1 MKRFRRS
8 KTLLTKP
15 TASPALPLVVAAE
28 APKIPNKILPF
39 CWCFIRMFWPILF
52 VMLIL
57 EAGQATFTMMLSYG
71 GKELL
76 DAVSTV
82 EPGVDV
88 YTVLQGPILLFVGY
102 NLGLLLCARASG
114 SLLVM
119 IGPKMRAKIRE
130 MLFAYLQ
137 HHSQRY
143 FMGNFAGSLANRVN
157 EVATS
162 VMHGLWTFMFDF
174 WPMTISFIA
183 SWILFKQVSDDLANL
198 LGLWMLI
205 YVAVSAL
212 LASRAR
218 KLSKDFA
225 AARSMVTGKVVD
237 AVTNMMNIKMFA
249 RSHFERDYIK
259 AALQEEVSKASRTYW
274 YMELM
279 RWFQGLTTLA
289 LLVVFTL
296 LSLKEVAAGSMTPG
310 GFAMVFSLVL
320 LIMNHV
326 RGLSRSF
333 LEFFEYIG
341 NISDGISIIVRPHE
355 VVDTPRAKPLEI
367 TKGEI
372 KFNRVGFSHDGKTD
386 IFKNLSITI
395 KPGQKV
401 GLVGPSGAGKSTLVN
416 ILLRLY
422 DIQKGSI
429 KIDGQDIAKHTQDS
443 LREQIAMIP
452 QEPMLF
458 HRSLMENIR
467 YGRIDATDKEV
478 IAASKKAFCHEFIMA
493 QPKGYYA
500 LVGERG
506 IKLSGGQR
514 QRIAIARAIL
524 KDAPVL
530 VLDEATSS
538 LDSVSEKYIQKS
550 LNNLMKDRT
559 VLVIAHRLSTI
570 SHMDRILVMQEGK
583 VVEDG
588 SHDALLQK
596 PEGLYSKLWGM
607 QAGGFLPE

>member
-1 MKRFRRS
+1 MS
-8 KTLLTKP
+8 TKNQ
-15 TASPALPLVVAAE
+15 PL
-28 APKIPNKILPF
+28 APLIIATDAPQLPNKIGLF
-39 CWCFIRMFWPILF
+39 CWYFVRMFWPVLF
-52 VMLIL
+52 VMLFL
-57 EAGQATFTMMLSYG
+57 EAGQATFTMLLSYG
-71 GKELL
+71 VKGLMDSVAHLPEG
-76 DAVSTV
+76 TN
-82 EPGVDV
+82 V
-88 YTVLQGPILLFVGY
+88 YQALQKPILIFVGF
-102 NLGLLLCARASG
+102 NVGMMLCARSSG
-114 SLLVM
+114 ALLVM
-119 IGPKMRAKIRE
+119 TGPKMRAKIRE
-130 MLFAYLQ
+130 TLFAYLQ

-174 WPMTISFIA
+174 WPITITFAASFI
-183 SWILFKQVSDDLANL
+183 LLHGVSEKLAVL
-198 LGLWMLI
+198 LGVWMFV
-205 YVAVSAL
+205 YVVVAVL

-225 AARSMVTGKVVD
+225 AARSMVSGKVVD

-249 RSHFERDYIK
+249 RRQFEHSYIRQ
-259 AALQEEVSKASRTYW
+259 ALDEEIAKASRTYW

-279 RWFQGLTTLA
+279 RWFQALTTFA
-289 LLVVFTL
+289 LLAGFTT
-296 LSLKEVAAGSMTPG
+296 LSLADLAENKMTQG
-310 GFAMVFSLVL
+310 EFAMIFSLML
-320 LIMNHV
+320 LIMQQV

-333 LEFFEYIG
+333 LEFFEYVG
-341 NISDGISIIVRPHE
+341 NISDGISIIVRSHD
-355 VVDTPRAKPLEI
+355 VVDAQNAKPLNI
-367 TKGEI
+367 KKGEI
-372 KFNRVGFSHDGKTD
+372 KFDKVCFSHDGKTD
-386 IFKNLSITI
+386 IFKNLNITI

-401 GLVGPSGAGKSTLVN
+401 GLVGPSGAGKSTFVN
-416 ILLRLY
+416 VLLRLY
-422 DIQKGSI
+422 DIQSGAI
-429 KIDGQDIAKHTQDS
+429 KIDGQNIANVTQDS

-478 IAASKKAFCHEFIMA
+478 IAASKKAFCHEFIEE
-493 QPKGYYA
+493 QSKGYNA

-524 KDAPVL
+524 KNAPVL
-530 VLDEATSS
+530 ILDEATSS

-550 LNNLMKDRT
+550 LNTLMKDRT

-570 SHMDRILVMQEGK
+570 SHMDRILVLDGGK

-588 SHDALLQK
+588 NHEELLK
-596 PEGLYSKLWGM
+596 NENGLYTKLWSM